1 MDNLVPETDR
11 FKFFVYIVES
21 PSAVDL
27 YHQRGEGYVVQQAV
41 RLNLIQCVHRL
52 CVNLQAFEAAL
63 TVGLK
68 EAMDAVP
75 GHIPILHI
83 SAHGFA
89 QGIQLSSGE
98 TILWPQLRNMLA
110 PVNKALDNCLIVCM
124 STCEGYS
131 GSQMAMLSDPNDFP
145 FFALVGNGSKPTWP
159 ETAVAFSTFYHLLA
173 NHHYVADAVSAM
185 CVASGND
192 SFFLTTAEQSRQ
204 AYLDFVAKADAE
216 ASKQKLTQQ
225 LEQTTGGELEKFAK

>member
-1 MDNLVPETDR
+1 MDDLVPEAHR

-52 CVNLQAFEAAL
+52 SINSQAFDAAM

-68 EAMDAVP
+68 EAMDAIP

-83 SAHGFA
+83 SAHGFD

-98 TILWPQLRNMLA
+98 TILWPRLKDLLA
-110 PVNKALDNCLIVCM
+110 PVNKALNNCLIVCM

-131 GSQMAMLSDPNDFP
+131 GAQMAMLSEPDAFP

-173 NHHYVADAVSAM
+173 NHHYVADAVAAM

-192 SFFLTTAEQSRQ
+192 NFFLTTAEQSRQ

-216 ASKQKLTQQ
+216 ATKKRLAQQ
-225 LEQTTGGELEKFAK
+225 IAQDANSALEKFAK

>member
-1 MDNLVPETDR
+1 MDDLIPEAQR
-11 FKFFVYIVES
+11 LKFFVYIVES

-52 CVNLQAFEAAL
+52 AINLQAFDAAL

-68 EAMDAVP
+68 EAMDATP

-83 SAHGFA
+83 SAHGFD

-98 TILWPQLRNMLA
+98 VILWSRLKDMLA
-110 PVNKALDNCLIVCM
+110 PINKALNNSLIVCM

-131 GSQMAMLSDPNDFP
+131 GSQMAMLSEADKFP
-145 FFALVGNGSKPTWP
+145 FFALIGNGSKPTWP

-173 NHHYVADAVSAM
+173 NHHYVADAVRAM
-185 CVASGND
+185 CIASGND
-192 SFFLTTAEQSRQ
+192 NFFLTTAQESRQ
-204 AYLDFVAKADAE
+204 AFLDFMAEADAD
-216 ASKQKLTQQ
+216 ASKKQ
-225 LEQTTGGELEKFAK
+225 LEQQIEQSGDRELEKFAK